1 MSLKTHSLYFSW
13 WVILL
18 TVVIVFAEFPRVV
31 GLLHLKSW
39 DQRKKKTISTHF
51 GTVSPLSMFFII
63 LPLYIQKT
71 KPLYTSNPFPVII
84 KGISLCA
91 NSHREFPVTN
101 TGSLRTRVPCNENR
115 FFPLRISTQGKPCSG
130 PALALFWPCS
140 GPVLALFCPCS
151 VPVLAL
157 FWPCTEVQCIKNV
170 SLGLEFKFELQ
181 RIRDL

>member
-1 MSLKTHSLYFSW
+1 MSLKTHSLSSSW
-13 WVILL
+13 RVILL

-51 GTVSPLSMFFII
+51 CTVSPLSMFFII

-151 VPVLAL
+151 GPVLAL
-157 FWPCTEVQCIKNV
+157 YRSAVYQKCVFGI
-170 SLGLEFKFELQ
+170 G
-181 RIRDL
+181 I